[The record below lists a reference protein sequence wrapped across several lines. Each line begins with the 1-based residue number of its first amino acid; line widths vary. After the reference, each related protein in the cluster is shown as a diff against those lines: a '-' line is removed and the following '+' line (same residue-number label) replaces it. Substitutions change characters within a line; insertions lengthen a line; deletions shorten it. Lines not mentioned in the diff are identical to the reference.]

1 MDPLVERE
9 TEETLLTDWLELIE
23 VEVALLAR
31 REERE
36 SESDRAGKVREELD
50 ADEVS
55 VRGRDDESLAL
66 RWPRRASPSRS
77 CEDAVR
83 PKEGILEPVEG
94 LESDALELGVPAM
107 GGALGSRSASDGV
120 VPDCESLRGV
130 HEVRRDAMVEGWDG
144 L

>member
-9 TEETLLTDWLELIE
+9 TEETLLTDWLELMD
-23 VEVALLAR
+23 VEVVLLAR

-55 VRGRDDESLAL
+55 VRGRERESLVL
-66 RWPRRASPSRS
+66 RWPRRASPSRG

-94 LESDALELGVPAM
+94 LESDVLELGVPALAE
-107 GGALGSRSASDGV
+107 ALGCRSASDGV
-120 VPDCESLRGV
+120 VPD
-130 HEVRRDAMVEGWDG
+130 
-144 L
+144 